1 MPVSIK
7 DIAKSA
13 NVSYSTVSR
22 ALANSPRVKPETR
35 DRIQQLALE
44 MGYSPSAIARS
55 LVTNRTQTIG
65 IIATTIT
72 DLFQA
77 EIIQAIEHTA
87 LDHDHSVIL
96 TQSGPESERE
106 LAELEALRER
116 RVDGIILISIRT
128 AGEYASVLQG
138 SGIPLVFINDP
149 CNVDYGHSLRVDS
162 FTGACEAVRHLL
174 DLGHRRVAYIAGPND
189 NWDNDQRLAGYRHA
203 LLANDL
209 PVEPTLIVGDGRRPE
224 DGTRS
229 MQQLLRLPSPPT
241 AVFCYDDTVALGAIR
256 AVHGADLRVPQDMSV
271 VGFDDVHLASY
282 FEPPLTTIAQPKRDM
297 GRKAVEMVL
306 AVLRNDEK
314 VEDCVLPVGLVV
326 RESTMPPRHLM
337 RDYELK
343 F

>member
-22 ALANSPRVKPETR
+22 ALANSPRVNTETR

-44 MGYSPSAIARS
+44 MGYSPSVAARS

-77 EIIQAIEHTA
+77 EIIQAIEQTA

-106 LAELEALRER
+106 LAELKALRER
-116 RVDGIILISIRT
+116 RVDGIILISIYT

-138 SGIPLVFINDP
+138 SDIPLVFINDP
-149 CNVDYGHSLRVDS
+149 RDVDYGHSVRVDS
-162 FTGACEAVRHLL
+162 FTGACEAVHHLL
-174 DLGHRRVAYIAGPND
+174 DLGHRRIAYIAGPNP
-189 NWDNDQRLAGYRHA
+189 NWDNDQRLAGYKHT
-203 LLANDL
+203 LLTNDL
-209 PVEPTLIVGDGRRPE
+209 PFDRTLIVGDGRRPE
-224 DGTRS
+224 DGTKA
-229 MQQLLRLPSPPT
+229 MEQLLRLPSPPT

-256 AVHGADLRVPQDMSV
+256 AVHSADQRVPQDMSV
-271 VGFDDVHLASY
+271 IGFDDVHLASY
-282 FEPPLTTIAQPKRDM
+282 FEPPLTTIAQPKQNM

-306 AVLRNDEK
+306 AASRNDER
-314 VEDCVLPVGLVV
+314 VEDCVLSVELIV
-326 RESTMPPRHLM
+326 RESTTTPGI
-337 RDYELK
+337 
-343 F
+343 

>member
-7 DIAKSA
+7 DIARSA

-22 ALANSPRVKPETR
+22 ALAHSPRVKAETR

-44 MGYSPSAIARS
+44 MGYSPSAVARS
-55 LVTNRTQTIG
+55 LVTNRTRTIG

-77 EIIQAIEHTA
+77 EIIQAIQRTA
-87 LDHDHSVIL
+87 LRHNHSVIL

-116 RVDGIILISIRT
+116 RVDGIILISIRA

-149 CNVDYGHSLRVDS
+149 CNVDYGHSLKVDS
-162 FTGACEAVRHLL
+162 FAGACEAVRHLL
-174 DLGHRRVAYIAGPND
+174 DLGHRSVAYIAGPSA
-189 NWDNDQRLAGYRHA
+189 NWDNDQRLAGYQETLR
-203 LLANDL
+203 ANDL
-209 PVEPTLIVGDGRRPE
+209 PVQPALIVGDGRRAE
-224 DGTRS
+224 DGIRS

-282 FEPPLTTIAQPKRDM
+282 FEPPLTTIAQPKREM
-297 GRKAVEMVL
+297 GQKAVEMVL
-306 AVLRNDEK
+306 AVLRNAEK
-314 VEDCVLPVGLVV
+314 VEDCVMPVRLVV
-326 RESTMPPRHLM
+326 RESTMPPRHL
-337 RDYELK
+337 RKDRGLK
-343 F
+343 Y